1 MEFAEQL
8 MVDLINQGYR
18 GNDLHEHFKKE
29 VNQALQAMREVL
41 KEAAMVAA
49 SKSGYA
55 SYGDVFDKL
64 DASQGLLAAL
74 AEGEESAEERGWI
87 TAEEVEVG

>member
-1 MEFAEQL
+1 MEFAEQI

-18 GNDLHEHFKKE
+18 GNLREHFRDE
-29 VNQALQAMREVL
+29 VNQARQAIGEVL
-41 KEAAMVAA
+41 KEAARVAA

-74 AEGEESAEERGWI
+74 AEGGGFSREEGWSN
-87 TAEEVEVG
+87 GR